1 MYCYKFC
8 STVFADRQ
16 GEKLEARI
24 DRSLAGVCSTD
35 KLRAYKFSPPT
46 QVTFLHRG
54 WQIFRWKHATPSWKN
69 IDLCYE
75 ASWKKDFV
83 EEERPPWKT
92 SQNSFAKRLNWV
104 NCVTR
109 LFPSQAHDQPMWSSF
124 FYRAQKPAKT
134 GRCQHSS
141 KRGRGRSRRR
151 EARPTR
157 GRRSPIGG
165 SGPVAVGSQSC
176 KKSLLYSDF
185 LDMFALASQ

>member
-8 STVFADRQ
+8 STVFADHQ

-24 DRSLAGVCSTD
+24 DRSLAGVCSID

-46 QVTFLHRG
+46 QVTFLHIG
-54 WQIFRWKHATPSWKN
+54 WQIFRWKHATPSWTN
-69 IDLCYE
+69 IDLCWE

-83 EEERPPWKT
+83 EGERPPWKT

-124 FYRAQKPAKT
+124 FLQGTKACKDREVPTLQQKREREK
-134 GRCQHSS
+134 S
-141 KRGRGRSRRR
+141 KAGGKADSGEKVTYRR
-151 EARPTR
+151 EWT
-157 GRRSPIGG
+157 SG
-165 SGPVAVGSQSC
+165 SGKPE
-176 KKSLLYSDF
+176 L
-185 LDMFALASQ
+185 